1 MTDNP
6 STFLDARKTLQ
17 TANGDV
23 TYHSFEQLEKLGMA
37 GILRLPRSIRILLET
52 VVRNQG
58 IGPINAEDVRR
69 LAGYNPADIGNI
81 EVPFMPSR
89 VLLQDFTG
97 VPAMVDLAAMR
108 SAMARLGGDPDRI
121 NPLIPLDLVVDHS
134 VQVDYFASPQ
144 ALKMNSEVE
153 FKRNRERYE
162 FLAWGQ
168 KAFQNFRV
176 VPPESGI
183 CHQINLE
190 YLSQVVRTKDVDGT
204 TVAFPDSLVGTDS
217 HTPMVNGLGVVG
229 WGVGGIEAE
238 AVMLGQPM
246 YMLAPEV
253 VGFELVGELPPGTTA
268 TDLVLTVTQLLRK
281 EGVVGKFVE
290 FFGDGLG
297 SMTVEDRATI
307 SNMSPECGSTIG
319 HFPVDERTL
328 EYLRDTNRGDLVD
341 LVERYSKAQGL
352 FRIEGE
358 TPPDFA
364 HTVQMDLG
372 SVESCL
378 AGPKRPHDRIPLA
391 NLKRHWQVLLD
402 RPQDENGFGLDAPQK
417 QSVAVVEFDDGTAAE
432 LTHGAVV
439 IAAIT
444 SCTNTSNPS
453 VMLGAG
459 LLAQK
464 AVARGLNRKPWV
476 KSSLAPGSKVATD
489 YLARSGLLP
498 FLEKLGFHVVGYG
511 CTTCIGNGGPLP
523 DDIRSAV
530 VDNGLVA
537 AAVLSGN
544 RNFEGRVSQEAKAA
558 FLASPPLVVA
568 YALAGT
574 VEIDLL
580 NEPLGL
586 DQQGK
591 PVFLAEI
598 WPTAEEISK
607 FLGYARS
614 AETFKVRYDG
624 IETSNKA
631 WNEIPV
637 KGAQLYEWS
646 EESTYIREP
655 PFFADMTM
663 VVDPIEPINGARV
676 LVKVGDSITTDHISP
691 AGGIPAA
698 GPAGTYLQ
706 GLGVERKDF
715 NSFGSRRGNDQVMTR
730 GTFANIRLRN
740 QLAPGTEGGWT
751 THIPSG
757 EVTSVYD
764 AATRYQAD
772 RIPTIVLAGADYGMG
787 SSRDWAAKGAQL
799 LGVKAVIATTYERI
813 HRANLIGMGVLPLQ
827 FLDGDSHEA
836 LGLTGQESFSIDI
849 DDSLAPGQQVNVTAT
864 RPDGTTLNFKTRCR
878 IDSSI
883 DGIYYRNGGILQ
895 TVLREFL
902 K

>member
-1 MTDNP
+1 MTDSSASFR
-6 STFLDARKTLQ
+6 STLKTLH
-17 TANGDV
+17 TATGPV
-23 TYHSFEQLEKLGMA
+23 AFYSFDALEQA
-37 GILRLPRSIRILLET
+37 GLTGISRLPRSIRILLET
-52 VVRNQG
+52 VVRNVG
-58 IGPINAEDVRR
+58 KGPIEAADVRN
-69 LAGYNPADIGNI
+69 LAAYNPGKVGKI
-81 EVPFMPSR
+81 EVPFMPAR

-108 SAMARLGGDPDRI
+108 SAMARLGGDPERI

-134 VQVDYFASPQ
+134 VQVDYFGSSMAMR
-144 ALKMNSEVE
+144 MNSEKE
-153 FKRNRERYE
+153 FQRNRERYE

-168 KAFQNFRV
+168 KAFKNFRV

-190 YLSQVVRTKDVDGT
+190 YLSQVVRTEQVNGV

-281 EGVVGKFVE
+281 ERVVDKFVE
-290 FFGDGLG
+290 FYGDGLAT
-297 SMTVEDRATI
+297 MTVEDRATI

-328 EYLRDTNRGDLVD
+328 EYLRDTNRGHLVD
-341 LVERYSKAQGL
+341 LVERYSKEQGL
-352 FRIEGE
+352 FRHQGE
-358 TPPDFA
+358 TPPSFSR
-364 HTVQMDLG
+364 TIQMDLG
-372 SVESCL
+372 SVESSL
-378 AGPKRPHDRIPLA
+378 AGPNRPHDRIPLT
-391 NLKRHWQVLLD
+391 NLKRHWQVLMD
-402 RPQDENGFGLDAPQK
+402 RPRAENGFELDQAQQQK
-417 QSVAVVEFDDGTAAE
+417 AAVVQFADGTSAE

-464 AVARGLNRKPWV
+464 AVAKGLTRKPWV

-489 YLARSGLLP
+489 YLARAGLMP
-498 FLEKLGFHVVGYG
+498 SLEALGFHVVGYG

-523 DDIRSAV
+523 EAIRAAV

-537 AAVLSGN
+537 ASVLSGN
-544 RNFEGRVSQEAKAA
+544 RNFEGRISQEAKAS

-580 NEPLGL
+580 NEPLGH
-586 DQQGK
+586 DQQGQ
-591 PVFLAEI
+591 PVFLADI
-598 WPTAEEISK
+598 WPTAKEVND
-607 FLGYARS
+607 LLVHARS
-614 AETFKVRYDG
+614 AETFKKHYDG
-624 IETSNKA
+624 IEGSNQA
-631 WNEIPV
+631 WNDIPV
-637 KGAQLYEWS
+637 KGAQVYNWS
-646 EESTYIREP
+646 SESTYIQEP
-655 PFFADMTM
+655 PFFADMKM
-663 VVDPIEPINGARV
+663 ELAPITPIKGART

-691 AGGIPAA
+691 AGGIKPDS
-698 GPAGTYLQ
+698 PAGTYLQ
-706 GLGVERKDF
+706 GLGVEKADF
-715 NSFGSRRGNDQVMTR
+715 NSYGSRRGNDKVMTR
-730 GTFANIRLRN
+730 GTFANIRIRN
-740 QLAPGTEGGWT
+740 LLAPGTEGSWT
-751 THIPSG
+751 THVPSG
-757 EVTSVYD
+757 EVISVFD
-764 AATRYQAD
+764 AAERYQAD
-772 RIPTIVLAGADYGMG
+772 GVPTIVLAGADYGMG
-787 SSRDWAAKGAQL
+787 SSRDWAAKGPQL

-827 FLDGDSHEA
+827 FLEGQSHQT
-836 LGLTGQESFSIDI
+836 LGLTGHESFDI
-849 DDSLAPGQQVNVTAT
+849 DVDESLKPGQEVQVTAT
-864 RPDGTTLNFKTRCR
+864 RPDGTTLTFATRCR

-895 TVLREFL
+895 TVLRDFL
-902 K
+902 R

>member
-1 MTDNP
+1 MNDTAASFKN
-6 STFLDARKTLQ
+6 TLKTLQ
-17 TANGDV
+17 ASSGPV
-23 TYHSFEQLEKLGMA
+23 SYYSFEALERTGLT
-37 GILRLPRSIRILLET
+37 GISRFPRSIRILLET
-52 VVRNQG
+52 VVRNVG
-58 IGPINAEDVRR
+58 KGPIQATDVRN
-69 LAGYNPADIGNI
+69 LAAYNPARTGSI
-81 EVPFMPSR
+81 EVPFMPAR

-108 SAMARLGGDPDRI
+108 SAMARLGGDPERI

-134 VQVDYFASPQ
+134 VQVDYFGSSMAMR
-144 ALKMNSEVE
+144 MNSERE
-153 FKRNRERYE
+153 FQRNRERYE

-168 KAFQNFRV
+168 KAFKNFRV

-190 YLSQVVRTKDVDGT
+190 YLSQVVRTEQVDGT

-281 EGVVGKFVE
+281 ERVVDKFVE
-290 FFGDGLG
+290 FYGDGLAT
-297 SMTVEDRATI
+297 MTVEDRATI

-319 HFPVDERTL
+319 YFPVDERTL
-328 EYLRDTNRGDLVD
+328 EYLQDTNRGHLVE
-341 LVERYSKAQGL
+341 LVERYSKEQGL
-352 FRIEGE
+352 FRYQGE
-358 TPPDFA
+358 TPPEFSR
-364 HTVQMDLG
+364 VIQMDLG
-372 SVESCL
+372 TVESSL
-378 AGPKRPHDRIPLA
+378 AGPNRPHDRIPLS
-391 NLKRHWQVLLD
+391 NLKQQWQVLMD
-402 RPQDENGFGLDAPQK
+402 RPRNEIGFELTKEQQQK
-417 QSVAVVEFDDGTAAE
+417 VVTVQFEDGTSAE

-464 AVARGLNRKPWV
+464 AVERGLMRKPWV

-489 YLARSGLLP
+489 YLARAGLLP
-498 FLEKLGFHVVGYG
+498 SLEALGFHVVGYG

-523 DDIRSAV
+523 ENIRAAV

-537 AAVLSGN
+537 ASVLSGN
-544 RNFEGRVSQEAKAA
+544 RNFEGRISQEAKAS

-580 NEPLGL
+580 NEPLGH
-586 DQQGK
+586 DQLGK
-591 PVFLAEI
+591 PVFLADI
-598 WPTAEEISK
+598 WPSAQEVNA
-607 FLGYARS
+607 LLPHARS
-614 AETFKVRYDG
+614 AETFRKHYDG
-624 IETSNKA
+624 IETSNQT

-637 KGAQLYEWS
+637 RGAQVYDWS
-646 EESTYIREP
+646 SESTYIQEP
-655 PFFADMTM
+655 PFFTDMKM
-663 VVDPIEPINGARV
+663 ELAPIEPIVGARA

-691 AGGIPAA
+691 AGGIKPDS
-698 GPAGTYLQ
+698 PAGTYLQ
-706 GLGVERKDF
+706 GLGVEKADF
-715 NSFGSRRGNDQVMTR
+715 NSYGSRRGNDKVMTR

-740 QLAPGTEGGWT
+740 QLAPGTEGSWT
-751 THIPSG
+751 THVPSG
-757 EVTSVYD
+757 DVISVFD
-764 AATRYQAD
+764 AAQRYQED
-772 RIPTIVLAGADYGMG
+772 NVPTIVLAGADYGMG
-787 SSRDWAAKGAQL
+787 SSRDWAAKGPQL
-799 LGVKAVIATTYERI
+799 LGVKVVIATTYERI

-827 FLDGDSHEA
+827 FLEGESHA
-836 LGLTGQESFSIDI
+836 SLGLTGHESFNIAVDE
-849 DDSLAPGQQVNVTAT
+849 SLQPGQVVEIVAT
-864 RPDGTTLNFKTRCR
+864 RQDGSTLTFKTRCR
-878 IDSSI
+878 IDSSV
-883 DGIYYRNGGILQ
+883 DGVYYRNGGILQ
-895 TVLREFL
+895 TVLRDFL
-902 K
+902 R

>member
-1 MTDNP
+1 MTDNR
-6 STFLDARKTLQ
+6 SSFLDAGRTLQ
-17 TANGDV
+17 TDNGDFL
-23 TYHSFEQLEKLGMA
+23 YFSFEQLEKLGLG
-37 GILRLPRSIRILLET
+37 GISRLPRSIRILLES

-58 IGPINAEDVRR
+58 KGPIVADDVKN
-69 LAGYNPADIGNI
+69 LAAYQPKSVRNI
-81 EVPFMPSR
+81 EVPFMPAR

-108 SAMARLGGDPDRI
+108 SAMARLGGDPEKI

-134 VQVDYFASPQ
+134 VQIDYFASSM
-144 ALKMNSEVE
+144 ALRMNTEME

-190 YLSQVVRTKDVDGT
+190 YLSRVVRTETINGKA
-204 TVAFPDSLVGTDS
+204 VAFPDTLVGTDS

-253 VGFELVGELPPGTTA
+253 VGFELVGELPAGTTA

-290 FFGDGLG
+290 FYGDGLATM
-297 SMTVEDRATI
+297 SVEDRATI

-328 EYLRDTNRGDLVD
+328 EYLRDTNRGDIVD

-352 FRIEGE
+352 FRYAGE
-358 TPPDFA
+358 TPPEFA
-364 HTVQMDLG
+364 RTVQMDLG
-372 SVESCL
+372 SVESSL
-378 AGPKRPHDRIPLA
+378 AGPNRPHDRVPLED
-391 NLKRHWQVLLD
+391 LKRHWRVLLD
-402 RPQDENGFGLDAPQK
+402 RPQAENGFGLDENQK
-417 QSVAVVEFDDGTAAE
+417 ENVAVVEFDDGSSAE

-464 AVARGLNRKPWV
+464 AVELGLTRKPWV

-498 FLEKLGFHVVGYG
+498 SLETLGFHVVGYG

-523 DDIRSAV
+523 EDIRAAV

-537 AAVLSGN
+537 ASVLSGN
-544 RNFEGRVSQEAKAA
+544 RNFEGRVSQEAKASW
-558 FLASPPLVVA
+558 LASPPLVVA

-574 VEIDLL
+574 VEIDLV

-586 DQQGK
+586 DKNGN

-598 WPTAEEISK
+598 WPTAKEINDL
-607 FLGYARS
+607 LGYARS
-614 AETFKVRYDG
+614 AETFKARYDG

-631 WNEIPV
+631 WNDIPV

-646 EESTYIREP
+646 DASTYIQEP

-663 VVDPIEPINGARV
+663 EVDSIKPINGARA

-691 AGGIPAA
+691 AGGIPAD

-706 GLGVERKDF
+706 GLGVEKKDF
-715 NSFGSRRGNDQVMTR
+715 NSFGSRRGNDRVMTR

-751 THIPSG
+751 TYVPTG

-764 AATRYQAD
+764 AAERYKAD
-772 RIPTIVLAGADYGMG
+772 NVPTIVLAGADYGMG

-836 LGLTGQESFSIDI
+836 LGLTGHETFDINIDE
-849 DDSLAPGQQVNVTAT
+849 SLAPGQEVKVTAT
-864 RPDGTTLNFKTRCR
+864 RSDGTALSFNTLCR

-895 TVLREFL
+895 TVLRDFL